1 MLIVCIGVEIYE
13 KYLYIYSTI
22 YYVSRKEFQCL
33 FCTERW
39 PKTSNYCTSLASYF
53 PASLTP
59 IYLVDHSSCGKETY
73 LSAQYAC
80 EPPRLYIMVC
90 VFLLSCR
97 HLSACLLFR
106 LLIRV
111 TLLPLLAN
119 VCVCEM
125 SEVYPHGR
133 RICSSLLLLF
143 LFQSIGL
150 LQRV

>member
-1 MLIVCIGVEIYE
+1 MCIQSSYKKTDNLFFFCSCREFNTDWSTMLIVCIGVEIYE

-106 LLIRV
+106 F
-111 TLLPLLAN
+111 
-119 VCVCEM
+119 C
-125 SEVYPHGR
+125 
-133 RICSSLLLLF
+133 
-143 LFQSIGL
+143 
-150 LQRV
+150 